1 MKYLAKDSRIKQ
13 VFISFVCSVC
23 TALNCSL
30 EFIHGILFISIL
42 VMVLV
47 GKKVKR
53 CSSSN
58 SFEMILLIR
67 WWMNTEQPIY
77 FVLIWNDCAF
87 CLVCLVFF
95 FYFISTMLRFFSQRM
110 KKKEREKQRP
120 IEMKEM
126 TALQRTVRIS
136 RREKKTNHPKAMLP
150 LLSSS

>member
-13 VFISFVCSVC
+13 VFFLSFVCAVC

-42 VMVLV
+42 VMVF
-47 GKKVKR
+47 GWKKVKR

-58 SFEMILLIR
+58 SFEMILLIW

-95 FYFISTMLRFFSQRM
+95 FYFISTMLRFYSQRNQ
-110 KKKEREKQRP
+110 KERKRKQRP

-126 TALQRTVRIS
+126 TALQRTAKKS
-136 RREKKTNHPKAMLP
+136 RKKTNHPKAMLP

>member
-95 FYFISTMLRFFSQRM
+95 SISFQQCWDFSLKEW
-110 KKKEREKQRP
+110 KKRERK
-120 IEMKEM
+120 
-126 TALQRTVRIS
+126 T
-136 RREKKTNHPKAMLP
+136 KTNWDERNDCTAKN
-150 LLSSS
+150 S